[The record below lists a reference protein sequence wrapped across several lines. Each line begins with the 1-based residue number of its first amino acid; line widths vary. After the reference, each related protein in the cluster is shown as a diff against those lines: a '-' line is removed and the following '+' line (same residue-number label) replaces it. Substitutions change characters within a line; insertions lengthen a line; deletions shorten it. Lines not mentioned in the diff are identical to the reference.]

1 MARKI
6 ISRDAL
12 EHKFSWMELAKSIWF
27 LLSLGKLRRQYVIGL
42 VMLFIF
48 LTYSV
53 VPPLIIGAIVN
64 FFTRYTPGQSFTRFY
79 LLSASLGGSMIVVSY
94 IRLSIKR
101 KLSLLNN
108 ISVYQMKTKGF
119 EILLSRSLIETSK
132 ESTGE
137 KVQKIQNG
145 IDSFIIFYKMFSNQ
159 IMTAI
164 ASSIGIFVVL
174 SYLRLTYG
182 LFFFSYAAMFFVI
195 LRAYTSRLNKLN
207 LERYQAIE
215 KASGAYVEGINNI
228 ATLKSMGSEKH
239 FQTRIMERENISKQF
254 SDKITR
260 VINRQWKVFQ
270 ALNGLSAGIFLFF
283 IGRDVISGILSVGEI
298 VIFYSYFENIRN
310 FSSQIMDFY
319 GDIIQAKSGI
329 GRMVEVFKIRQK
341 NSRTGI
347 KNFPDSWNEIKIS
360 NGNFLYKSGAGLH
373 GINIS
378 IKKGEKIGIV
388 GKTGSGKS
396 TIAKI
401 FLGLYELKSGKFEI
415 DGENFYDIDSE
426 KIFENISVVPQDI
439 EMFNMS
445 LAENITLFRNINDDL
460 FNKAIEISQLQEVIS
475 RMASGLDTTIGE
487 KGYKLSGGERQRLAI
502 ARAICQNSQILIL
515 DEATSALDTKT
526 ERSIY
531 QALDE
536 NFPNKTIIAVAHRI
550 KTLENT
556 NRIYVFKRGNIVEE
570 GKYEDL
576 LANEESY
583 LFDISKKRLKNI
595 VA

>member
-1 MARKI
+1 
-6 ISRDAL
+6 
-12 EHKFSWMELAKSIWF
+12 
-27 LLSLGKLRRQYVIGL
+27 
-42 VMLFIF
+42 
-48 LTYSV
+48 
-53 VPPLIIGAIVN
+53 
-64 FFTRYTPGQSFTRFY
+64 
-79 LLSASLGGSMIVVSY
+79 MIAVSY

-108 ISVYQMKTKGF
+108 ISIYQIKTKGF

-145 IDSFIIFYKMFSNQ
+145 IDSFIVFYKMFSNQ
-159 IMTAI
+159 ILTAA
-164 ASSIGIFVVL
+164 ASSIGIFAVL
-174 SYLRLTYG
+174 SYLRLAYG
-182 LFFFSYAAMFFVI
+182 LFFFIYLILFFVI
-195 LRAYTSRLNKLN
+195 LKIYTGRLNKLN

-215 KASGAYVEGINNI
+215 KASGVYVEGISNI
-228 ATLKSMGSEKH
+228 TTLKSLGSEKH
-239 FQTRIMERENISKQF
+239 FQTRIMERENISKEY

-260 VINRQWKVFQ
+260 LMNRQWKVFQ

-329 GRMVEVFKIRQK
+329 GRMVEIFKIRR
-341 NSRTGI
+341 NTGRVGTE
-347 KNFPDSWNEIKIS
+347 NFPQDWQKIKIS
-360 NGNFLYKSGAGLH
+360 NGDFFYKPNVGLK
-373 GINIS
+373 NIS
-378 IKKGEKIGIV
+378 LEIRCGEKIGIV

-396 TIAKI
+396 TIAKVM
-401 FLGLYELKSGKFEI
+401 LGLYELKSGKFEI
-415 DGENFYDIDSE
+415 GGKNFYDIDPE

-445 LAENITLFRNINDDL
+445 LAENITLFRDIEESL
-460 FNKAIEISQLQEVIS
+460 LEKAIQISQFQEVIDKLPK
-475 RMASGLDTTIGE
+475 GLDTIIGE

-502 ARAICQNSQILIL
+502 ARAICQKSQILIL

-526 ERSIY
+526 EKLIY
-531 QALDE
+531 ESLEE
-536 NFPNKTIIAVAHRI
+536 NFPDKTIVAVAHRV

-556 NRIYVFKRGNIVEE
+556 DKIYVFKGGKIVEKGRYDE
-570 GKYEDL
+570 L
-576 LANEESY
+576 LENESSY
-583 LFDISKKRLKNI
+583 LYDINKKEMKT

>member
-6 ISRDAL
+6 ITKDAL
-12 EHKFSWMELAKSIWF
+12 EHKFSWKELAKSIWF
-27 LLSLGKLRRQYVIGL
+27 LFGLGKLRRKYVIGL
-42 VMLFIF
+42 ALLFIF

-64 FFTRYTPGQSFTRFY
+64 FFTNYTPGQSFVRFY
-79 LLSASLGGSMIVVSY
+79 ALSAFLGGSLIAVSY

-108 ISVYQMKTKGF
+108 ISIYQIKTKGF

-145 IDSFIIFYKMFSNQ
+145 IDSFIVFYKMFSNQ
-159 IMTAI
+159 ILTAV
-164 ASSIGIFVVL
+164 ASTIGIFAVL
-174 SYLRLTYG
+174 SYLRLAYG
-182 LFFFSYAAMFFVI
+182 LFFFIYLILFFVI
-195 LRAYTSRLNKLN
+195 LKIYTGRLNKLN
-207 LERYQAIE
+207 LERYKAIE
-215 KASGAYVEGINNI
+215 KASGVYVEGISNI
-228 ATLKSMGSEKH
+228 TTLKSLGSEKH
-239 FQTRIMERENISKQF
+239 FQTRIMERENISKEY

-260 VINRQWKVFQ
+260 LMNGQWKVFQ
-270 ALNGLSAGIFLFF
+270 ALNGLSAGTFLFF
-283 IGRDVISGILSVGEI
+283 IGRDVIAGILSVGEI

-310 FSSQIMDFY
+310 LSSQIMDFY

-329 GRMVEVFKIRQK
+329 GRMVEVFKIRQDT
-341 NSRTGI
+341 NRIGTE
-347 KNFPDSWNEIKIS
+347 NFPDSWREIKIS
-360 NGNFLYKSGAGLH
+360 DGSFLYKSGSGLH
-373 GINIS
+373 EINIS
-378 IKKGEKIGIV
+378 IKKGEKVGIV

-415 DGENFYDIDSE
+415 GGKNFYDIDPE

-445 LAENITLFRNINDDL
+445 LAENITLFRDIEESL
-460 FNKAIEISQLQEVIS
+460 LEKAIQISQFQEVIDKLPE
-475 RMASGLDTTIGE
+475 GLDTTIGE

-502 ARAICQNSQILIL
+502 ARAICQKSQILIL

-526 ERSIY
+526 EKLIY
-531 QALDE
+531 ESLEE
-536 NFPNKTIIAVAHRI
+536 NFPDKTIIAVAHRV

-556 NRIYVFKRGNIVEE
+556 DKIYVFKGGKIVEK
-570 GKYEDL
+570 GRYEEL
-576 LANEESY
+576 LGNESSY
-583 LFDISKKRLKNI
+583 LYDINKKGLK
-595 VA
+595 

>member
-6 ISRDAL
+6 LTRDVL
-12 EHKFSWMELAKSIWF
+12 EHRFSWKELAESIWF
-27 LLSLGKLRRQYVIGL
+27 LLDLGKLRWKYAIGL
-42 VMLFIF
+42 VLLFIF

-53 VPPLIIGAIVN
+53 IPPLVIGAIVN
-64 FFTRYTPGQSFTRFY
+64 FFTNYTPGQSLVRFY
-79 LLSASLGGSMIVVSY
+79 ALSVFLGGSMIAVSY
-94 IRLSIKR
+94 IRLTIKR

-108 ISVYQMKTKGF
+108 ISVYQIKTKGF

-145 IDSFIIFYKMFSNQ
+145 IDSFIAFYKMFSNQ
-159 IMTAI
+159 ILTAV
-164 ASSIGIFVVL
+164 ASAVGIFIVL
-174 SYLRLTYG
+174 SYLRLACG
-182 LFFFSYAAMFFVI
+182 LFFLSYIILFFII
-195 LRAYTSRLNKLN
+195 LKIYTNRLHKLN
-207 LERYQAIE
+207 LERYKAIE
-215 KASGAYVEGINNI
+215 KASGVYVEGINNI
-228 ATLKSMGSEKH
+228 TTLKSLGSEKH
-239 FQTRIMERENISKQF
+239 FQTRIVERENISKEF

-260 VINRQWKVFQ
+260 LMNRQWKVFQ
-270 ALNGLSAGIFLFF
+270 ALNGLSAGLFLFF

-329 GRMVEVFKIRQK
+329 GRMVEIFKIRQ
-341 NSRTGI
+341 NTGRTGTE
-347 KNFPDSWNEIKIS
+347 NFPDSWREIKIS
-360 NGNFLYKSGAGLH
+360 DGNFLYKSGAGLH

-378 IKKGEKIGIV
+378 IKNGEKVGIV

-396 TIAKI
+396 TIAKV
-401 FLGLYELKSGKFEI
+401 FLGLYELRSGKFEI
-415 DGENFYDIDSE
+415 NGRNFYDINPD

-445 LAENITLFRNINDDL
+445 LAENITLFRNIEDNL
-460 FNKAIEISQLQEVIS
+460 LGKAIEISQFQEVIDKLPK
-475 RMASGLDTTIGE
+475 GLDTIIGE

-515 DEATSALDTKT
+515 DEATSAMDTKT
-526 ERSIY
+526 EKLIY
-531 QALDE
+531 ESLEE
-536 NFPNKTIIAVAHRI
+536 NFPNKTIIAVAHRV

-556 NRIYVFKRGNIVEE
+556 DRIYVFKGGKIVEE
-570 GKYEDL
+570 GEYDKLLED
-576 LANEESY
+576 EDSY
-583 LFDISKKRLKNI
+583 LYDINKKGLK
-595 VA
+595 